1 MAISETVA
9 VLPRTYLHHLV
20 EEKDATWRQPP
31 GVVIMT
37 SLEMCTNRKV
47 KMSINKYRKRREG
60 INKGQQIVYLYGYYI
75 YMYVFLKSLRWSSC
89 RGPRSSRRQ
98 TAGIRRA
105 ERTAALPYSTHQPG
119 GCTAHGAISAL
130 RRSQDFTAQLHWVM
144 PQRVWSGP
152 HEKVE
157 LRYRQVTMIST
168 IWWEGKTTG
177 GCFLFFLFFL
187 KGGRG

>member
-60 INKGQQIVYLYGYYI
+60 INKGQQIANGEVFVWILHLYVRLFKVLTLI
-75 YMYVFLKSLRWSSC
+75 FL
-89 RGPRSSRRQ
+89 
-98 TAGIRRA
+98 
-105 ERTAALPYSTHQPG
+105 
-119 GCTAHGAISAL
+119 
-130 RRSQDFTAQLHWVM
+130 
-144 PQRVWSGP
+144 
-152 HEKVE
+152 
-157 LRYRQVTMIST
+157 
-168 IWWEGKTTG
+168 
-177 GCFLFFLFFL
+177 
-187 KGGRG
+187 